1 MALCS
6 ASRGIGV
13 RYNRCVLPMAG
24 IAKVL
29 HQSQC
34 EPARKYQSRE
44 SFAVCQQHHH
54 RVLTVYE
61 LFSLALLIFQSCVV
75 GWSLNVLLQHG
86 NTISEV
92 IHLVA
97 IASITFLSPREH
109 YRSLSPSKL
118 LVVYLSIRT
127 IADAFTLLFTLGTWS
142 TLALA
147 LRASLE
153 ATNLVVES
161 QSKESILLDN
171 FRDVSPEEK
180 TGPWSQGVF
189 WWINSALFAQQKAG
203 FSLETLPRNPRRLD
217 PSRLRRK
224 LSLAW
229 DQRSKMSKQN
239 LSTKID
245 NCLTETPT
253 TQFTLPLA
261 LLQCLMPE
269 FVTIVPTR
277 LLLIVL
283 RYAQPLLIS
292 KILQLLAANSLGG
305 QSYQLSC
312 TIILVSTIV
321 YIGQAVRLRL
331 VKEIVPPC

>member
-1 MALCS
+1 MALYS
-6 ASRGIGV
+6 ASRSIGV
-13 RYNRCVLPMAG
+13 RYNRCVFQMAR

-34 EPARKYQSRE
+34 EPSRKYQSRE
-44 SFAVCQQHHH
+44 SFAICQQYH
-54 RVLTVYE
+54 RVLTVYK
-61 LFSLALLIFQSCVV
+61 LLNLALLIFQSCVV
-75 GWSLNVLLQHG
+75 GWSLNVSLQHG

-109 YRSLSPSKL
+109 YRSLRPSNL
-118 LVVYLSIRT
+118 MAVYLSIRT

-142 TLALA
+142 ALALA
-147 LRASLE
+147 LKTFLE
-153 ATNLVVES
+153 AANLIAES
-161 QSKESILLDN
+161 QSKESILLDS

-180 TGPWSQGVF
+180 AGPWSQAVF
-189 WWINSALFAQQKAG
+189 WWINSALFARQKAG
-203 FSLETLPRNPRRLD
+203 FSLETLPKNPRQLD
-217 PSRLRRK
+217 PSRLRQR

-229 DQRSKMSKQN
+229 DQRSKMPKQIS
-239 LSTKID
+239 STKTY

-253 TQFTLPLA
+253 THFTLPLA

-305 QSYQLSC
+305 QYYQLSC
-312 TIILVSTIV
+312 SIIMVSTIV
-321 YIGQAVRLRL
+321 YIGQAVRPIL
-331 VKEIVPPC
+331 VKKIVSIS